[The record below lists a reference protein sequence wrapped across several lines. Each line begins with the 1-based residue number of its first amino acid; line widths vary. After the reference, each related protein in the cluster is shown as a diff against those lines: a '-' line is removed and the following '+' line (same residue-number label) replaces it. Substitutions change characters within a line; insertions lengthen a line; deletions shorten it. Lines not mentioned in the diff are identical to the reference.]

1 MGEIGK
7 KRGKEQSS
15 EKAREKPSNEKFCQG
30 GTTRWIWRMTCTCDR
45 LWVHRSNTVVHQ
57 SVVEN

>member
-15 EKAREKPSNEKFCQG
+15 KRGKNPAMGNFAK
-30 GTTRWIWRMTCTCDR
+30 
-45 LWVHRSNTVVHQ
+45 
-57 SVVEN
+57 VELLVGSGA